1 MGRRCQICSNTSI
14 NIINRALLG
23 GATLSEIARR
33 HGLAL
38 GSLHRHRSKC
48 LGLPTSQAVTAA
60 PSRLAGIEAAL
71 PTREEVAGGFA
82 SIRSQLDGI
91 VADAKAKGQLSIS
104 VAALDGLRKTW
115 ADTARLAG
123 HDRPADTNIQVNVN
137 TGPNITI
144 IIDKLLAVVDDAA
157 TKEKL
162 ATALLDLDGMSASAR
177 TAPPTIDAVARPAP
191 PAIDAGAPP
200 APDSVTCD
208 GGEPPASGDSVLD
221 RIMRE
226 AAA

>member
-23 GATLSEIARR
+23 GSTLSEIARR
-33 HGLAL
+33 YGLAL

-91 VADAKAKGQLSIS
+91 VADAKAKGQLSNS
-104 VAALDGLRKTW
+104 VAALDGLCVGFGHFLTP
-115 ADTARLAG
+115 AAARL
-123 HDRPADTNIQVNVN
+123 RSS
-137 TGPNITI
+137 
-144 IIDKLLAVVDDAA
+144 AA
-157 TKEKL
+157 
-162 ATALLDLDGMSASAR
+162 MAR
-177 TAPPTIDAVARPAP
+177 SVAAP
-191 PAIDAGAPP
+191 
-200 APDSVTCD
+200 
-208 GGEPPASGDSVLD
+208 
-221 RIMRE
+221 
-226 AAA
+226 